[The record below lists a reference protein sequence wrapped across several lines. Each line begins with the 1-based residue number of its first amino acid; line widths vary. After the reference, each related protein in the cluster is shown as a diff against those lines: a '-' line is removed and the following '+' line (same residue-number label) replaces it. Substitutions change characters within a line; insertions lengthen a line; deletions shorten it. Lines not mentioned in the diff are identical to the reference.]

1 MIAKVLVEI
10 SHSNIDR
17 TFDYKVPFELEKKIK
32 IGQRVLVS
40 FARQTLEGFVIA
52 FTDKSEHDDLKEII
66 KLVDDEIT
74 LSTELLSLAKH
85 VSETTLSTKIA
96 ALQAMLPKGVKASA
110 KSKLNKKY
118 ISLYSLDLSKD
129 IKTTSPAQE
138 KLLEFMKTKKQ
149 FSRKDLT
156 DFSLSAL
163 NTLIKKGYITVEKIE
178 EYRLKEEAENIKHLT
193 PTEKQSEIINEIK
206 SATTERP
213 FLLHGVTGSGKTL
226 VYIELIKVILNQGKT
241 ALILLPEI
249 AITVQT
255 IALFRA
261 YFGDEIAV
269 YHSRLS
275 DGEKYDEYRRI
286 YRGEVKIVIGARS
299 AVFTPL
305 KNLGIIVIDEEHSNS
320 YKQENNPKYDT
331 LDVAKYRVKEHGA
344 KLILASATPSLES
357 FARAQK
363 GVYHLL
369 SLDKRPFDCS
379 LPEVELVDMT
389 KEKNKSSIFSKKLID
404 EINNA
409 LKENH
414 QIMILL
420 NRRGYSNY
428 ILCSSCGEV
437 EKCPDCDISLTYH
450 KTSNMLRCHYCGYAR
465 RKPEVCSN
473 CSEDALRS
481 LGSGTQKLEEELNK
495 LFDCKILR
503 MDFDTTSTKG
513 AHQRIIDKFRNKEAD
528 ILLGTQMIAK
538 GLDFENVSL
547 VGIISADTSL
557 MIPNFRA
564 SEETFQLLSQV
575 AGRAG
580 RKGQKSKV
588 IVQSYNPDHY
598 AIRYAKKHD
607 YLGFYKE
614 EMKNR
619 RILSYPPYYYLTSI
633 KVISKDYDLAS
644 KSSSL
649 VAHHLRSN
657 LKKETIVLG
666 PSLAAVFKLKG
677 RYHFSIVIKYKFDDS
692 LHKVLKE
699 MKNHYSKKDLKIDIE
714 FNPWFI

>member
-17 TFDYKVPFELEKKIK
+17 TFDYKVPFVLENKIK
-32 IGQRVLVS
+32 AGQRVLVP

-52 FTDKSEHDDLKEII
+52 LTNKSELNQLKEII
-66 KLVDDEIT
+66 ELVDTEIT
-74 LSTELLSLAKH
+74 LSKELLKLANF
-85 VSETTLSTKIA
+85 VSEETLSTKIA

-110 KSKLNKKY
+110 KTILNKKY
-118 ISLYSLDLSKD
+118 ISYYSLNESKE
-129 IKTTSPAQE
+129 IITTSSHQKE
-138 KLLEFMKTKKQ
+138 LIDFLKKNKKQ
-149 FSRKDLT
+149 SKKDLKN
-156 DFSLSAL
+156 FSLSAL
-163 NTLIKKGYITVEKIE
+163 NTLIKKDFIKVEQIE
-178 EYRLKEEAENIKHLT
+178 EYRLNEEVKKIEHLK
-193 PTEKQSEIINEIK
+193 PTEKQKQIIEEIK
-206 SATTERP
+206 AANSEKP
-213 FLLHGVTGSGKTL
+213 FLIHGVTGSGKTL
-226 VYIELIKVILNQGKT
+226 IYIELIKDILNKEKT

-255 IALFRA
+255 IALFRS

-275 DGEKYDEYRRI
+275 EGEKYDEYRRI

-305 KNLGIIVIDEEHSNS
+305 KELGIIVIDEEHSNS

-331 LDVAKYRVKEHGA
+331 IEIAKYRAKEHGA

-357 FARAQK
+357 YARAQK

-379 LPEVELVDMT
+379 LPKVELVDMT
-389 KEKNKSSIFSKKLID
+389 KEKNKSSLFSKSLINSI
-404 EINNA
+404 EEA
-409 LKENH
+409 LKNNN

-428 ILCSSCGEV
+428 ILCSSCGHV

-465 RKPEVCSN
+465 GKPELCSN
-473 CSEDALRS
+473 CGEDVLRS

-513 AHQRIIDKFRNKEAD
+513 AHQNIIDKFRNKEAD

-557 MIPNFRA
+557 MIANFRA

-580 RKGQKSKV
+580 RKGQSSKV
-588 IVQSYNPDHY
+588 IVQTYNPDHY
-598 AIRYAKKHD
+598 AIKYAKNHD
-607 YLGFYKE
+607 YLGFYQE

-619 RILSYPPYYYLTSI
+619 KILSYPPYYYLVSI

-644 KSSSL
+644 KNSSL
-649 VAHHLRSN
+649 IAN
-657 LKKETIVLG
+657 YLKTKLKVQTTVLG

-677 RYHFSIVIKYKFDDS
+677 RYNFSIIIKYKYDDS
-692 LHKVLKE
+692 LRNVLKE
-699 MKNHYSKKDLKIDIE
+699 MQTHYNNKDLKIDIE